1 MSFTLDFAMK
11 THPGLVRPLNEDA
24 VGADPSCGLFVLADG
39 LGGYNAGEV
48 ASVMAISSVLERLSA
63 AIETFDD
70 EGGAFTPDEAIY
82 DTVTDINNTIYN
94 AALNSTAFEG
104 MATTLVIGWFLGGR
118 LWVAHTGDSRLYRY
132 RDAMLEQMTRDH
144 SFSQELLDAGMVT
157 EEEARSLPA
166 KNLVTRALGAGA
178 DIEPEIHN
186 VDVVAGDIILLCSD
200 GLTEMVGAYEIEG
213 LLSINEQDMHETAK
227 RLVDLANESGGRDNI
242 SVIVIRVSSIGEA
255 KAAATAGI
263 EVSEGEL
270 VDGEVVPV

>member
-1 MSFTLDFAMK
+1 MSFSLDFALK

-24 VGADPSCGLFVLADG
+24 IGADPSCGLFVLADG

-48 ASVMAISSVLERLSA
+48 ASVMAISSVLERLASA
-63 AIETFDD
+63 IDKFDED
-70 EGGAFTPDEAIY
+70 EGAFTPDEAIY
-82 DTVTDINNTIYN
+82 DTVTDINASIYN

-132 RDAMLEQMTRDH
+132 RDSMLEQLTRDH

-166 KNLVTRALGAGA
+166 KNLVTRALGASA

-186 VDVVAGDIILLCSD
+186 VDVLAGDIILLCSD
-200 GLTEMVGAYEIEG
+200 GLTEMVGSYEIEG
-213 LLSINEQDMHETAK
+213 LLSINEDDMHETAR

-242 SVIVIRVSSIGEA
+242 SVIVVRVSSVGEMQVS
-255 KAAATAGI
+255 AAAAI
-263 EVSEGEL
+263 EVTEGEL
-270 VDGEVVPV
+270 VNGEVVPA

>member
-1 MSFTLDFAMK
+1 MSFSLDFALK

-24 VGADPSCGLFVLADG
+24 IGADPSCGLFVLADG

-48 ASVMAISSVLERLSA
+48 ASVMAISSVLERLASS
-63 AIETFDD
+63 IDTIDVDD
-70 EGGAFTPDEAIY
+70 GAFTPDEAIY
-82 DTVTDINNTIYN
+82 DTVTDINANIYN

-132 RDAMLEQMTRDH
+132 RDSMLEQLTRDH

-186 VDVVAGDIILLCSD
+186 VDVLAGDIILLCSD
-200 GLTEMVGAYEIEG
+200 GLTEMVGSYEIEG
-213 LLSINEQDMHETAK
+213 LLSINEEDMHETAR

-242 SVIVIRVSSIGEA
+242 SVIVVRVSSVGEMQVST
-255 KAAATAGI
+255 AAI
-263 EVSEGEL
+263 EVTEGEL
-270 VDGEVVPV
+270 VNGQLVPG

>member
-1 MSFTLDFAMK
+1 VSFSLDFALK

-24 VGADPSCGLFVLADG
+24 IGADPSCGLFVLADG

-48 ASVMAISSVLERLSA
+48 ASVMAISSVLERLASA
-63 AIETFDD
+63 IDKFDED
-70 EGGAFTPDEAIY
+70 EGAFTPDEAIY
-82 DTVTDINNTIYN
+82 DTVTDINASIYN

-132 RDAMLEQMTRDH
+132 RDSMLEQLTRDH

-166 KNLVTRALGAGA
+166 KNLVTRALGASA

-186 VDVVAGDIILLCSD
+186 VDVLAGDIILLCSD
-200 GLTEMVGAYEIEG
+200 GLTEMVGSYEIEG
-213 LLSINEQDMHETAK
+213 LLSINEEDMHETAR

-242 SVIVIRVSSIGEA
+242 SVIVVRVSSVGEMQVS
-255 KAAATAGI
+255 AAAAI
-263 EVSEGEL
+263 EVTEGEL
-270 VDGEVVPV
+270 VNGEPVPA

>member
-1 MSFTLDFAMK
+1 MSFSLDFALK

-24 VGADPSCGLFVLADG
+24 IGADPSCGLFVLADG

-48 ASVMAISSVLERLSA
+48 ASVMAISSVLERLASA
-63 AIETFDD
+63 IDKFDED
-70 EGGAFTPDEAIY
+70 EGAFTPDEAIY
-82 DTVTDINNTIYN
+82 DTVTDINASIYN

-132 RDAMLEQMTRDH
+132 RDSMLEQLTRDH

-186 VDVVAGDIILLCSD
+186 VDVLAGDIILLCSD
-200 GLTEMVGAYEIEG
+200 GLTEMVGSYEIEG
-213 LLSINEQDMHETAK
+213 LLSINEDDMHETAR

-242 SVIVIRVSSIGEA
+242 SVIVVRVSSVGEMQVS
-255 KAAATAGI
+255 AAAAI
-263 EVSEGEL
+263 EVTEGEL
-270 VDGEVVPV
+270 VNGELVPI

>member
-1 MSFTLDFAMK
+1 MGFSLDFALK

-24 VGADPSCGLFVLADG
+24 IGADPSCGLFVLADG

-48 ASVMAISSVLERLSA
+48 ASVMAISSVLERLASA
-63 AIETFDD
+63 IDTLDADD
-70 EGGAFTPDEAIY
+70 GTFTPDEAIY
-82 DTVTDINNTIYN
+82 DTVTDINSNIYN

-104 MATTLVIGWFLGGR
+104 MATTLVIGWFLSGR

-132 RDAMLEQMTRDH
+132 RDSMLEQLTRDH

-186 VDVVAGDIILLCSD
+186 VDVLAGDIILLCSD
-200 GLTEMVGAYEIEG
+200 GLTEMVGSYEIEG
-213 LLSINEQDMHETAK
+213 LLSINEEDMHETAR

-242 SVIVIRVSSIGEA
+242 SVIVVRVSS
-255 KAAATAGI
+255 
-263 EVSEGEL
+263 VSEMQAW
-270 VDGEVVPV
+270 PRRRSR

>member
-1 MSFTLDFAMK
+1 MSFSLDFALK

-24 VGADPSCGLFVLADG
+24 IGADPSCGLFVLADG

-48 ASVMAISSVLERLSA
+48 ASVMAISSVLERLASA
-63 AIETFDD
+63 IDKFDED
-70 EGGAFTPDEAIY
+70 EGAFTPDEAIY
-82 DTVTDINNTIYN
+82 DTVTDINASIYN

-132 RDAMLEQMTRDH
+132 RDSMLEQLTRDH

-186 VDVVAGDIILLCSD
+186 VDVLAGDIILLCSD
-200 GLTEMVGAYEIEG
+200 GLTEMVGSYEIEG
-213 LLSINEQDMHETAK
+213 LLSINEENMHETAR

-242 SVIVIRVSSIGEA
+242 SVIVVRVSSVGEMQVS
-255 KAAATAGI
+255 AAAAI
-263 EVSEGEL
+263 EVTEGEL
-270 VDGEVVPV
+270 VNGELVPV

>member
-1 MSFTLDFAMK
+1 MGFSLDFALK

-24 VGADPSCGLFVLADG
+24 LGADPSCGLFVLADG

-48 ASVMAISSVLERLSA
+48 ASVMAISSVLERLASS
-63 AIETFDD
+63 IDTFDVD
-70 EGGAFTPDEAIY
+70 EGAFTPDEAIY
-82 DTVTDINNTIYN
+82 DTVTDINANIYN

-132 RDAMLEQMTRDH
+132 RDSMLEQLTRDH

-166 KNLVTRALGAGA
+166 KNLVTRALGAAA

-186 VDVVAGDIILLCSD
+186 VDVLAGDIILLCSD
-200 GLTEMVGAYEIEG
+200 GLTEMVGSYEIEG
-213 LLSINEQDMHETAK
+213 LLSINEADMHETAR

-242 SVIVIRVSSIGEA
+242 SVIVVRVSSVGEVQ
-255 KAAATAGI
+255 AAAAAGI
-263 EVSEGEL
+263 EVTEGTLVNGEL
-270 VDGEVVPV
+270 VPA

>member
-1 MSFTLDFAMK
+1 MSFSLDFALK

-24 VGADPSCGLFVLADG
+24 IGADPSCGLFVLADG

-48 ASVMAISSVLERLSA
+48 ASVMAISSVLERLASA
-63 AIETFDD
+63 IDKFD
-70 EGGAFTPDEAIY
+70 ENEGAFTPDEAIY
-82 DTVTDINNTIYN
+82 DTVTDINASIYN

-132 RDAMLEQMTRDH
+132 RDSMLEQLTRDH

-186 VDVVAGDIILLCSD
+186 VDVLAGDIILLCSD
-200 GLTEMVGAYEIEG
+200 GLTEMVGSYEIEG
-213 LLSINEQDMHETAK
+213 LLSINEEDMHETAR

-242 SVIVIRVSSIGEA
+242 SVIVVRVSSVGEMQVS
-255 KAAATAGI
+255 AAAAI
-263 EVSEGEL
+263 EVTEGEL
-270 VDGEVVPV
+270 VNGELVPV

>member
-1 MSFTLDFAMK
+1 MSFSLDFALK

-24 VGADPSCGLFVLADG
+24 IGADPSCGLFVLADG

-48 ASVMAISSVLERLSA
+48 ASVMAISSVLERLASA
-63 AIETFDD
+63 IDKFD
-70 EGGAFTPDEAIY
+70 ENEGAFTPDEAIY
-82 DTVTDINNTIYN
+82 DTVTDINASIYN

-132 RDAMLEQMTRDH
+132 RDSMLEQLTRDH

-186 VDVVAGDIILLCSD
+186 VDVLARDIILLCSD
-200 GLTEMVGAYEIEG
+200 GLTEMVGSYEIEG
-213 LLSINEQDMHETAK
+213 LLSINEEDMHETAR

-242 SVIVIRVSSIGEA
+242 SVIVVRVSSVGEMQVS
-255 KAAATAGI
+255 AAAAI
-263 EVSEGEL
+263 EVTEGEL
-270 VDGEVVPV
+270 VNGELVPV

>member
-1 MSFTLDFAMK
+1 MSFSLDFALK

-24 VGADPSCGLFVLADG
+24 IGADPSCGLFVLADG

-48 ASVMAISSVLERLSA
+48 ASVMAISSVLERLASA
-63 AIETFDD
+63 IDKFDED
-70 EGGAFTPDEAIY
+70 EGAFTPDEAIY
-82 DTVTDINNTIYN
+82 DTVTDINASIYN

-132 RDAMLEQMTRDH
+132 RDSMLEQLTRDH

-186 VDVVAGDIILLCSD
+186 VDVQAGDIILLCSD
-200 GLTEMVGAYEIEG
+200 GLTEMVGSYEIEG
-213 LLSINEQDMHETAK
+213 LLSINEEDMHETAR

-242 SVIVIRVSSIGEA
+242 SVIVVRVSSVGEMQVS
-255 KAAATAGI
+255 AAAAI
-263 EVSEGEL
+263 EVTEGEL
-270 VDGEVVPV
+270 VNGEPVPA